1 MISNAP
7 KVPELSRHAAEEF
20 ATKWKNT
27 KEEKQFAESFWND
40 FFRNLCGVEDPQVA
54 GIEFQKPVKN
64 SVSGNTNYLDV
75 YWKDVA
81 LIEHKSSGESLD
93 KAYLQAKGY
102 WRSLPKGY
110 RPKWIILCNFQYFR
124 LVNVD
129 LNRTYDFALSE
140 LSENIYRFEGIISG
154 NLTRIAENEI
164 TVDQVAAKLMAN
176 LYLELSE
183 YGFDGSVAQSFIFV
197 LA

>member
-1 MISNAP
+1 MA

-20 ATKWKNT
+20 SAKWKNT
-27 KEEKQFAESFWND
+27 KEEKQYAESFWND
-40 FFRNLCGVEDPQVA
+40 FFRQLCGVEDTQVA

-64 SVSGNTNYLDV
+64 SISGNVNYLDV

-93 KAYLQAKGY
+93 KAFLQAKGY

-110 RPKWIILCNFQYFR
+110 RPKWIILCNFQFFR

-129 LNRTYDFALSE
+129 LNRTYDFPLAE
-140 LSENIYRFEGIISG
+140 LADNIYRFEAIISG

-164 TVDQVAAKLMAN
+164 SVDQVAA
-176 LYLELSE
+176 
-183 YGFDGSVAQSFIFV
+183 
-197 LA
+197 